1 MQAVVVARPNWSFWN
16 KLKAHRMS
24 PFVPDL
30 TNCDRELIHQPGAI
44 QPHGALLVCNAA
56 DLVIT
61 HASENL
67 ERLCGVAA
75 TAAIGQPI
83 GTLFPSSQAS
93 GREMT
98 LREVRDSRPVYMF
111 AVRIKGVS
119 RPFDGIAHRSGDSI
133 FFELEPGD
141 SERGLTAPELYRL
154 VQRAVSRFQQSDS
167 VLDICQTCVRH
178 IRRITGFDRVMTY
191 RFDEEWNGQV
201 IAEEKREDLEP
212 FLGLHYP
219 ASDIPQQARE
229 LYSKNWLRFI
239 ADRDYLPAKLVPE
252 VHAGSA
258 QPLDMSFSVLR
269 SVSPIHL
276 EYLRNMGVGA
286 SMSVS
291 LMREGKLWGLIA
303 CHHYSSRYVP
313 YDVRT
318 ACELLG
324 QWLSLTLTAA
334 EDREKR
340 EFRAASSAA
349 LTGMMGNVERLDDMA
364 PALIEQSPNLL
375 SILPADG
382 AAVLIGDRVLRLGQT
397 PGEGQVRDLADW
409 IAKNTSGSLFCSDHL
424 QRLYGS
430 ALFGSVASGVLAI
443 TLTSSPRQQVIWF
456 RTEQIRTVDWAGDP
470 EKTVSKGDGEARL
483 SPRGSFA
490 LWKEIVRGRSSPWR
504 PEEREAATHLRD
516 ALLAQLLRR
525 TELLATAHSDLRLAS
540 EEREK
545 ALDSERLA
553 RLESERLH
561 RMKDEFVATLSHELR
576 TPLNAILGWAQLL
589 KREPE
594 LRSHMSEGLDVI
606 ERNARAQAKIV
617 EDLLD
622 VSRIISGKVR
632 LDLQDTNLP
641 SIVEAAIT
649 TVALAAEAKGV
660 RIEKIIDSLLGVQ
673 TTGDPQRLQ
682 QIVWNLLSNAVKF
695 TPRGG
700 KVQVILER
708 VASHVE
714 LTIADS
720 GQGIEA
726 KFLPYI
732 FDRFRQADAATNR
745 QHGGLGLGL
754 SIVRNLVELHGG
766 TVRAHSRGKN
776 QGATFVISLPVRAIH
791 QAEKE
796 VETAAP
802 VEPHPLDCE
811 AFNLCGVRVLAIDD
825 ELDSRELVRHILEEC
840 ECVVFTAGSAE
851 EALNLLEREAPEVII
866 SDIGM
871 PGRDGYDFIRAWRNR
886 ESQRQ
891 LSKIPAVALT
901 AYARAEDRRRALV
914 AGFQAHVAKP
924 VDRGELLAIIASL
937 TGRV

>member
-1 MQAVVVARPNWSFWN
+1 MNS
-16 KLKAHRMS
+16 
-24 PFVPDL
+24 FVPDL
-30 TNCDRELIHQPGAI
+30 TNCDREPIHQPGAI
-44 QPHGALLVCNAA
+44 QPHGALLVCNAN

-67 ERLCGVAA
+67 ERLCGIAA
-75 TAAIGQPI
+75 EAAIGQPI
-83 GTLFPSSQAS
+83 GNLFPSSQAS

-98 LREVRDSRPVYMF
+98 LRQEVRDGRPVYMF
-111 AVRIKGVS
+111 SVRVKGIT
-119 RPFDGIAHRSGDSI
+119 RPFDGIAHRSGNSI
-133 FFELEPGD
+133 FFELEPGEN
-141 SERGLTAPELYRL
+141 ERGLSAPELYRL

-178 IRRITGFDRVMTY
+178 IRRITGFDRVMAY

-201 IAEEKREDLEP
+201 IAEEKRDDLEP

-239 ADRDYLPAKLVPE
+239 ADRDYVPAKLVPE
-252 VHAGSA
+252 VHAGSPR
-258 QPLDMSFSVLR
+258 PLDMSFSVLR

-291 LMREGKLWGLIA
+291 LMRDGKLWGLIA
-303 CHHYSSRYVP
+303 CHHYSPRFVP

-324 QWLSLTLTAA
+324 QWLSLTLANA

-340 EFRAASSAA
+340 EFRAASRAT
-349 LTGMMGNVERLDDMA
+349 LEEMMANVERLDDMA

-375 SILPADG
+375 NCLPADG
-382 AAVLIGDRVLRLGQT
+382 AAVVIGERVLRIGQT
-397 PGEGQVRDLADW
+397 PGESHVRALAEW
-409 IAKNTSGSLFCSDHL
+409 ITTNSSNSLFCTDHL
-424 QRLYGS
+424 QRSFGS
-430 ALFGSVASGVLAI
+430 GLFGSVASGVLAI
-443 TLTSSPRQQVIWF
+443 SLTSSPRQQVFWF

-470 EKTVSKGDGEARL
+470 QKSVSKGDGEARL

-490 LWKEIVRGRSSPWR
+490 LWKQIVRGRSAPWL
-504 PEEREAATHLRD
+504 PEEREAAAQLRD
-516 ALLAQLLRR
+516 ALLAQLLHR

-545 ALDSERLA
+545 ALESERLA
-553 RLESERLH
+553 RLESERLN

-632 LDLQDTNLP
+632 LDLQETNLP
-641 SIVEAAIT
+641 AIVEAAIA

-660 RIEKIIDSLLGVQ
+660 RIEKIIDSLRGVQ

-700 KVQVILER
+700 KVQVVLER

-714 LTIADS
+714 LTIADT
-720 GQGIEA
+720 GQGIDA
-726 KFLPYI
+726 NFLPYV
-732 FDRFRQADAATNR
+732 FDRFRQAEAATNR

-766 TVRAHSRGKN
+766 TVRAQSRGVS

-791 QAEKE
+791 QDEKE
-796 VETAAP
+796 VAP
-802 VEPHPLDCE
+802 TSTEPHPLDCE
-811 AFNLCGVRVLAIDD
+811 AFNLKGIRVLAVDD
-825 ELDSRELVRHILEEC
+825 ELDSRELARHILEEC

-851 EALNLLEREAPEVII
+851 DALTLLERETPDVII

-871 PGRDGYDFIRAWRNR
+871 PGRDGYDFIRAWRLR
-886 ESQRQ
+886 ENQRH
-891 LSKIPAVALT
+891 LPKVPAVALT

>member
-1 MQAVVVARPNWSFWN
+1 MNS
-16 KLKAHRMS
+16 
-24 PFVPDL
+24 FVPDL
-30 TNCDRELIHQPGAI
+30 TNCDREPIHQPGAI

-67 ERLCGVAA
+67 ERLCGVTAK
-75 TAAIGQPI
+75 AAIGQPI
-83 GTLFPSSQAS
+83 GFLFPISQAS
-93 GREMT
+93 GRELT
-98 LREVRDSRPVYMF
+98 LRQEVRDERPVYMF
-111 AVRIKGVS
+111 SVRIKGVS
-119 RPFDGIAHRSGDSI
+119 RPFDAIAHRSGNSI
-133 FFELEPGD
+133 FLELEPGD
-141 SERGLTAPELYRL
+141 SDRGATAPELYRL
-154 VQRAVSRFQQSDS
+154 VQRAVSRFQQANST
-167 VLDICQTCVRH
+167 LDICQTCVRH
-178 IRRITGFDRVMTY
+178 IRRITGFDRVMAY

-201 IAEEKREDLEP
+201 VAEEKRDDLEP

-229 LYSKNWLRFI
+229 LYKKNWLRFI
-239 ADRDYLPAKLVPE
+239 ADRDYLPAKLIPE
-252 VHAGSA
+252 VHAGSP

-291 LMREGKLWGLIA
+291 LMRDGKLWGLIA
-303 CHHYSSRYVP
+303 CHHYSPRYVP

-324 QWLSLTLTAA
+324 QWLSLTLATA

-340 EFRAASSAA
+340 EFRAKSQVAMA
-349 LTGMMGNVERLDDMA
+349 GMMGNVERFDDMG
-364 PALIEQSPNLL
+364 PALIEQTPNLL
-375 SILPADG
+375 NYLPADG
-382 AAVLIGDRVLRLGQT
+382 AAVVIGDRVLRLGQT
-397 PGEGQVRDLADW
+397 PGEGPVRDLADW
-409 IAKNTSGSLFCSDHL
+409 IAKNSNSAVFQTDHL
-424 QRLYGS
+424 QRSFGS

-443 TLTSSPRQQVIWF
+443 TLTSSPRQQIIWF
-456 RTEQIRTVDWAGDP
+456 RAEQLRAVDWAGDP
-470 EKTVSKGDGEARL
+470 QKSVSKGDGEARL

-490 LWKEIVRGRSSPWR
+490 LWKEIVSGRSAPWL
-504 PEEREAATHLRD
+504 PEERDAASHLRD

-525 TELLATAHSDLRLAS
+525 TELLAAAHSDLRLAS

-622 VSRIISGKVR
+622 ISRIISGKVR

-649 TVALAAEAKGV
+649 TIALAAEAKGV
-660 RIEKIIDSLLGVQ
+660 RIEKIIDSLRGVQ

-720 GQGIEA
+720 GKGIDA
-726 KFLPYI
+726 KFLPYV
-732 FDRFRQADAATNR
+732 FDRFRQAEAATNR
-745 QHGGLGLGL
+745 HHGGLGLGL

-766 TVRAHSRGKN
+766 TVRAQSRGLD

-791 QAEKE
+791 QVEYEEEVAEP
-796 VETAAP
+796 A
-802 VEPHPLDCE
+802 EPHPLDCE
-811 AFNLCGVRVLAIDD
+811 SFNLEGVSVLAIDD
-825 ELDSRELVRHILEEC
+825 EVDSRELLRKLLEEC
-840 ECVVFTAGSAE
+840 NCVVYTAGGVE
-851 EALNLLEREAPEVII
+851 EALTLLERENPEVII

-871 PGRDGYDFIRAWRNR
+871 PGRDGYDFIRLWRQR

-891 LSKIPAVALT
+891 ISKIPSVALT

-914 AGFQAHVAKP
+914 AGFQAHVSKP